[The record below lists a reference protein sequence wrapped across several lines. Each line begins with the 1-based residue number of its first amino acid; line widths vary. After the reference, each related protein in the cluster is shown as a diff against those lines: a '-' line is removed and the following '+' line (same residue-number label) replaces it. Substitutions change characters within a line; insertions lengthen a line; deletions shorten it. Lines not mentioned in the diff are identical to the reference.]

1 MKQFRLG
8 VGMAAMLLVAGAVLS
23 VPAFA
28 ATLKLA
34 KSSFYIPDTA
44 IDVSDGVIEAA
55 WGDAIIAD
63 GEDDTTRVRHCWN
76 PSSKDWSEVVVPED
90 CATYLYDE
98 LGQIDISTAWF
109 GVNETNML
117 LAFSTATPM
126 FGILNVAEQAYMDIY
141 SVPEIEASGID
152 KLPNGEEFDHDMV
165 FAFDAEPT
173 ADEETYDWYIVANIM
188 YDIPMLQMENTD
200 FLQLYQESGVTNG
213 FQQTEDTLIG
223 SIDTSLSE
231 SNGGSGT
238 DVMEIRQNIEYFYE
252 QTGIQVG
259 DTVGFRL
266 ETHSEDGDTT
276 DRVLVKFTDELAT
289 PKKPHGLRVAKRT
302 ATTAVLHWKKPK
314 TSSVDT
320 YNLQYRFKG
329 DADEASWM
337 SYEDLT
343 GLKKKLQGLVADTAW
358 QFRVQACN
366 TTGCSK
372 YSPWKMFKTK
382 AE

>member
-1 MKQFRLG
+1 MKQFCFG
-8 VGMAAMLLVAGAVLS
+8 VGMAALLLAASAMLSA
-23 VPAFA
+23 PAFA
-28 ATLKLA
+28 ATLRLA
-34 KSSFYIPDTA
+34 KSSFYMPDSS

-76 PSSKDWSEVVVPED
+76 GSSSKWVEVVVPED
-90 CATYLYDE
+90 CATYLFDE

-117 LAFSTATPM
+117 LAFETATPM
-126 FGILNVAEQAYMDIY
+126 FGILDVAAGTVIDIY
-141 SVPEIEASGID
+141 SVPEMEATGID
-152 KLPNGEEFDHDMV
+152 TLPNGAAFNHDMV
-165 FAFDAEPT
+165 FAFDVEPA

-188 YDIPMLQMENTD
+188 YDIPMSQMDNSD

-213 FQQTEDTLIG
+213 FQQSEDTLIG

-238 DVMEIRQNIEYFYE
+238 GVMEIRQNIEYFYE

-266 ETHSEDGDTT
+266 ETHSEVGDTT
-276 DRVLVKFTDELAT
+276 DRVLVKFTDELPA

-314 TSSVDT
+314 SSSVDT

-329 DADEASWM
+329 DTDEAGWM

-366 TTGCSK
+366 TTGCSN

-382 AE
+382 AD